1 MAHLRV
7 LVHPTHGLNAGNRA
21 PALASQIGAVI
32 AQCPRHRL
40 SNGDPQQDNKE
51 QSHMKKLALALAL
64 GWAGIASA
72 QSIIGSPHDLGSG
85 AGAIVNNGTDAGNG
99 NAQGQVCVYCHF
111 PHNAAFVGAPLWNR
125 KAPTSAFT
133 MYTSTNDQYFVA
145 NPGEDISARP
155 LGTVSAA
162 CLSCHD
168 GVTAFNSLNQ
178 TPMYDADKARGG
190 ATASTNAYTFAVV
203 GGGAAATMSDVATT
217 GTALSANIGTDL
229 TNDHPISFTYDAA
242 LVTAKAGLNPTT
254 TVITGKT
261 GVIIRTAGTQDI
273 ATQMLFSSK
282 LECASCHE
290 PHQHGDSG
298 TPGSNFPF
306 LVMSNQGS
314 QLCLT
319 CHAK

>member
-1 MAHLRV
+1 
-7 LVHPTHGLNAGNRA
+7 
-21 PALASQIGAVI
+21 
-32 AQCPRHRL
+32 
-40 SNGDPQQDNKE
+40 
-51 QSHMKKLALALAL
+51 MKKLALALAL

-72 QSIIGSPHDLGSG
+72 QSIIGSPHDLGTG
-85 AGAIVNNGTDAGNG
+85 GGAIVNNGTDAGNG

-125 KAPTSAFT
+125 KAPSGPFQMYSSA
-133 MYTSTNDQYFVA
+133 NDQYFVA
-145 NPGEDISARP
+145 NPGEDTVNRP

-178 TPMYDADKARGG
+178 TPMYDADQKRGG
-190 ATASTNAYTFAVV
+190 ATGSLNAYTFATT
-203 GGGAAATMSDVATT
+203 GTGGAQLTNGTMGDLFVT
-217 GTALSANIGTDL
+217 GTALSANLGTDL

-273 ATQMLFSSK
+273 ATQMLFSNK

-290 PHQHGDSG
+290 PHMHGDE
-298 TPGSNFPF
+298 TNAASNYPF
-306 LVMSNQGS
+306 LIKSNQS
-314 QLCLT
+314 SYLCLT